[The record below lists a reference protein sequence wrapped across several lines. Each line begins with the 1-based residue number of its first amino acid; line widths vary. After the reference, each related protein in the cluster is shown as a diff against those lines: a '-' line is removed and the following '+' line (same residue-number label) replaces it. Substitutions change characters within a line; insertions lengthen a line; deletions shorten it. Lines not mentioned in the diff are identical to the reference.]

1 MEPPFERK
9 ESEEFY
15 MPFEQI
21 HTDGSLE
28 KRRSEVK
35 ELTESFRQHNLIDP
49 ALYSRYQVK
58 RGLRNEDGT
67 GVVAGLTKVCNVHG
81 YVINEGERSPVDGE
95 LVYRGI
101 NVKDIVEGC
110 RKENRF
116 GFEEVAWLLLFGS
129 LPTTAQLS
137 HFRDIL
143 DEYRELPTGFA
154 EDLIM

>member
-1 MEPPFERK
+1 
-9 ESEEFY
+9 

-49 ALYSRYQVK
+49 ALYNRYQVK

-110 RKENRF
+110 RRENRF
-116 GFEEVAWLLLFGS
+116 GF
-129 LPTTAQLS
+129 
-137 HFRDIL
+137 
-143 DEYRELPTGFA
+143 
-154 EDLIM
+154 